1 MTEKD
6 HESVFLEKVRQT
18 LDDSAANLDTRIR
31 SRLNQA
37 RHHALEKR
45 RHRWLDRWQPN
56 RLQLAGGMMA
66 AFLIFGAIFYFQ
78 GRSEPKY
85 YSGIEDVEILATS
98 DNPEFFTELDFYTW
112 LAEEMD
118 NAG

>member
-18 LDDSAANLDTRIR
+18 LDDSAASLDARIQ

-37 RHHALEKR
+37 RHQALKKR
-45 RHRWLDRWQPN
+45 RHRWLDRWQSY
-56 RLQLAGGMMA
+56 RLQLAGVITA
-66 AFLIFGAIFYFQ
+66 AFIIFGVIFYFQ

-85 YSGIEDVEILATS
+85 YSGIEDVEILAAS